1 MIFAYH
7 FDINTKK
14 LFQLRLELLKT
25 HMKFVFAKMCFTKFT
40 IEILEEINTSQK
52 IKFSILTHNLITCPA
67 LTTRTCLL
75 SPITIK
81 YERSEERR
89 VGKECA

>member
-1 MIFAYH
+1 MIFEYH
-7 FDINTKK
+7 CDINTKK

-25 HMKFVFAKMCFTKFT
+25 HMKLNVFAKRCFTKFT

-67 LTTRTCLL
+67 FTTRTCLP

-81 YERSEERR
+81 YEADNLAD
-89 VGKECA
+89 K